1 MEIIEGVIGKKG
13 EIYVK
18 KKLRKLLNLK
28 PGDKVE
34 FIIKDDIVLFRKK
47 PSPVDLLR
55 RKKVKVDIG
64 EIMHI
69 RKKFEEEMTSGT

>member
-18 KKLRKLLNLK
+18 KRLRELLNLK

-47 PSPVDLLR
+47 LSPVDLLR
-55 RKKVKVDIG
+55 RKKVKVDVE
-64 EIMHI
+64 EIMRI
-69 RKKFEEEMTSGT
+69 RKKFEEEMASGT